1 VRPEKQKPLRATE
14 ALAMLNLTTKT
25 DPVTSKGASVR
36 QRLWSIPVVV
46 IVALAFM
53 TTSAAAANGDGQA
66 TSACSNVTVNGGK
79 YVGQLTLTFGLI
91 GRVSCN
97 EAHSVVRAYFR
108 KMAAGQ
114 CGAQN
119 NFCNLRFA
127 GGWDC
132 SIFFATESQE
142 TGGAIYGCARAG
154 AKVRLYKASPHAS
167 THGTLHLSE
176 FRSPDKEI
184 GCIVSDV
191 PPLGAHL
198 FCNGFDGHPEGI
210 IERGKV
216 GVCNKAAGCSLGFAN
231 GAPILAYGQRTE
243 AHGFR
248 CTSAT
253 SGITC
258 IRTST
263 GKASE
268 STRTKPSGLGDLEC
282 ASEES

>member
-1 VRPEKQKPLRATE
+1 MISKRDSMRKRLCFV
-14 ALAMLNLTTKT
+14 
-25 DPVTSKGASVR
+25 PVIV
-36 QRLWSIPVVV
+36 L
-46 IVALAFM
+46 VALALM
-53 TTSAAAANGDGQA
+53 STGAGATGDGQA

-79 YVGQLTLTFGLI
+79 YVGQLTLTFGLV

-119 NFCNLRFA
+119 NFCNLQFA

-142 TGGAIYGCARAG
+142 TGGAIYGCARPG
-154 AKVRLYKASPHAS
+154 AKIRLYKASPPAT

-231 GAPILAYGQRTE
+231 GAPILTFGQRTE

-253 SGITC
+253 SGVTC

-263 GKASE
+263 GKGFRINKNEAV
-268 STRTKPSGLGDLEC
+268 RVG
-282 ASEES
+282 